1 MSNYSLSSPYYSTS
15 QTAGYLGIMN
25 FRDIPVQKDDV
36 LFVLTKNYE
45 HRPDLLA
52 GDLYGDVKLWW
63 IFAVRN
69 KSTIQDPIFDMT
81 AGTAI
86 YLPQLH
92 TLKTVLGI

>member
-1 MSNYSLSSPYYSTS
+1 MSNYSLSSPYYSTP
-15 QTAGYLGIMN
+15 QAAGYLGIMN
-25 FRDIPVQKDDV
+25 FRDIPVQNDDV

-52 GDLYGDVKLWW
+52 SDLYGDVGLWW

-86 YLPQLH
+86 YLPQLR

>member
-1 MSNYSLSSPYYSTS
+1 MSNYSLSSPYYSTP
-15 QTAGYLGIMN
+15 QTSGYLGIIN

-36 LFVLTKNYE
+36 LFVLTKAYE

-52 GDLYGDVKLWW
+52 NDLYGDVKLWW

-69 KSTIQDPIFDMT
+69 KSTIQDPIFDMV

-86 YLPQLH
+86 YLPQIR

>member
-1 MSNYSLSSPYYSTS
+1 MSNYNLSSPYYSTP
-15 QTAGYLGIMN
+15 QTAGYLDIIN
-25 FRDIPVQKDDV
+25 FRDIPAQKDDV

-52 GDLYGDVKLWW
+52 SDLYGDVKLWW

-69 KSTIQDPIFDMT
+69 KSVIQDPIFDMM

-86 YLPQLH
+86 YLPQIS
-92 TLKTVLGI
+92 TLKLALGI